1 MGLRAGDWVQVRS
14 KQEIL
19 ATLDRTGRLEGL
31 PFMPQ
36 MFKYCGRSF
45 KVFKVAHKTCDTVNG
60 TYGRRLAGGIHL
72 DLRCDGQAYGGC
84 QAECLIFWKD
94 AWLKPVS
101 DGVDVAGSAPASQSR
116 AAIPA
121 QGCLEKD
128 VLQAT
133 SISRDNEV
141 AYQCQAVRLP
151 YFTKPLPWWRLDQYV
166 ADYVSGNVSLRNIF
180 DGLVYSAYCK
190 LTRAYHPTLGRPG
203 RWLYDWFQTRR
214 GGILYPRHRGR
225 LRPGEVEPVVN
236 LNLQPGELVRVKS
249 YEEILATVNSHYT
262 NRGLFF
268 DGEMVPYC
276 GGTYRVRA
284 KVSKFIDEKTG
295 KMRRMKTAAV
305 ILEGVSCG
313 SCYSYKRM
321 FCPRAIYSWWREA
334 WLERVEEESKSRS
347 AASDIPSTQ
356 RPKSLVNF

>member
-19 ATLDRTGRLEGL
+19 ATLDRSGRLEGL

-36 MFKYCGRSF
+36 MFKYCGQSF

-60 TYGRRLAGGIHL
+60 TGGRWLAGGIHL
-72 DLRCDGQAYGGC
+72 DIRCDGQAYGGC
-84 QAECLIFWKD
+84 QAACLIFWKE

-101 DGVDVAGSAPASQSR
+101 DGVDVASSAPGSQSR
-116 AAIPA
+116 AATPA
-121 QGCLEKD
+121 RGCLESD

-133 SISRDNEV
+133 STASDDEE

-151 YFTKPLPWWRLDQYV
+151 YFTKLLPWWRPDQYV
-166 ADYVSGNVSLRNIF
+166 ADYVVGNVSLRKIF
-180 DGLVYSAYCK
+180 DVLVYTVYTKA
-190 LTRAYHPTLGRPG
+190 TRCYHPTLGRPG

-214 GGILYPRHRGR
+214 GGTLYPRHRGR
-225 LRPGEVEPVVN
+225 LRPGEVAPIVD
-236 LNLQPGELVRVKS
+236 LNLQPGELVRIKS
-249 YEEILATVNSHYT
+249 YDEILSSINFENR

-276 GGTYRVRA
+276 GGTYRVQAR
-284 KVSKFIDEKTG
+284 VSKFIDEKTG
-295 KMRRMKTAAV
+295 KMKYLKTPAV
-305 ILEGVSCG
+305 ILEDVWCG
-313 SCYSYKRM
+313 SCYSNKRM

-334 WLERVEEESKSRS
+334 WLERVEEVSKSGS
-347 AASDIPSTQ
+347 AAPDIARGQ
-356 RPKSLVNF
+356 RPKAQMNI